1 MLNIASLKVY
11 NDPYLWK
18 YILSFNTCFECNEE
32 FIPSEVVMGEC
43 KNCIVKAWTAFG
55 YY

>member
-1 MLNIASLKVY
+1 MPNTASLKVY

-18 YILSFNTCFECNEE
+18 YIFSFNTCSECNKQ
-32 FIPSEVVMGEC
+32 FISSEVVMGEC
-43 KNCIVKAWTAFG
+43 KNCIIKAWRSMG